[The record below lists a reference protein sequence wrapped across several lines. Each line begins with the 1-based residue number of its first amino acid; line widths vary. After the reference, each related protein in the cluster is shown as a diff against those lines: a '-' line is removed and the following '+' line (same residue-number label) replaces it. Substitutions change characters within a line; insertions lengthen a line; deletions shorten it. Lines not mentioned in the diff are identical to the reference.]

1 MKEHYHWTEKTT
13 YRVKGSI
20 CNHTSDKGLIFRIC
34 KSKLGNKNNH
44 LFKKWAKNLSRQLS
58 IEYIQRVNKHI
69 KRCLI
74 SLVIRKTEIRSSM
87 QYRFTPTK
95 MAIIF
100 FFKENNKY
108 WQRSREMGIPIHFC
122 WECKTCSH
130 CGKRVW
136 WFLRNLNIELPC
148 VCVLVLSCVRLF
160 VTPRTVACHAP
171 LSVQLPHGLAIPH
184 LSINPK
190 EMKTQTV
197 HCSIIHHSQTV
208 ETTQVTSAN
217 EETALYIEYKQ
228 WNITQS

>member
-100 FFKENNKY
+100 FLRKTTNIGKDLEKWESLYISVENVK
-108 WQRSREMGIPIHFC
+108 
-122 WECKTCSH
+122 
-130 CGKRVW
+130 
-136 WFLRNLNIELPC
+136 
-148 VCVLVLSCVRLF
+148 
-160 VTPRTVACHAP
+160 
-171 LSVQLPHGLAIPH
+171 LA
-184 LSINPK
+184 
-190 EMKTQTV
+190 V
-197 HCSIIHHSQTV
+197 TV
-208 ETTQVTSAN
+208 EKEFGGSS
-217 EETALYIEYKQ
+217 EI
-228 WNITQS
+228 